1 MQTLTKETGATM
13 FILDPCWVQQT
24 WEWDI
29 MRDTEGYH
37 MMREQSIHQENSDAE
52 CVYAEKRASKHMK
65 LETIKL
71 KGERE
76 IQLRIPTLQF

>member
-1 MQTLTKETGATM
+1 
-13 FILDPCWVQQT
+13 
-24 WEWDI
+24 

-37 MMREQSIHQENSDAE
+37 MMRERSIHQENSDAE

>member
-1 MQTLTKETGATM
+1 
-13 FILDPCWVQQT
+13 
-24 WEWDI
+24 
-29 MRDTEGYH
+29 MRDTEGYYI
-37 MMREQSIHQENSDAE
+37 MIKRSIHQENSDPK
-52 CVYAEKRASKHMK
+52 CVYTKKRASKHMK